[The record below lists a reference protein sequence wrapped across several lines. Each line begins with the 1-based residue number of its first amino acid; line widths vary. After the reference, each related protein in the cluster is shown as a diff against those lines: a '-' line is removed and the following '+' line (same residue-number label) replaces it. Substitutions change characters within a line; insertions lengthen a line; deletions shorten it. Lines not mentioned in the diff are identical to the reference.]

1 MGSVRAQELGVG
13 PPLGARSAARFMYI
27 LRRFLLVYVEASCS
41 YLGVSWGRLGGGP
54 GALGGALGRLG
65 ASRGHLGGIVEELE
79 GARRGARPV
88 FYEYFCESVLLLE
101 IEEKH
106 EQKRW
111 SNFMS

>member
-1 MGSVRAQELGVG
+1 M
-13 PPLGARSAARFMYI
+13 
-27 LRRFLLVYVEASCS
+27 
-41 YLGVSWGRLGGGP
+41 
-54 GALGGALGRLG
+54 GRLG

-111 SNFMS
+111 NDFMS

>member
-1 MGSVRAQELGVG
+1 MLK
-13 PPLGARSAARFMYI
+13 PPAAILESLGA
-27 LRRFLLVYVEASCS
+27 V
-41 YLGVSWGRLGGGP
+41 LGAVLGL
-54 GALGGALGRLG
+54 LGGALGRLG

-111 SNFMS
+111 SDFMS

>member
-1 MGSVRAQELGVG
+1 MGAVLG
-13 PPLGARSAARFMYI
+13 L
-27 LRRFLLVYVEASCS
+27 
-41 YLGVSWGRLGGGP
+41 
-54 GALGGALGRLG
+54 LGGALGRFG
-65 ASRGHLGGIVEELE
+65 ASWGHLGGIVEELE

-111 SNFMS
+111 SDFMS